1 MKMSSDVR
9 KVKSTVTML
18 IYIPT
23 QGKESQFWG
32 YLKRKEGP
40 PTKAYLAIGRVCKKC
55 TNKGRPDLNCSPG
68 LTFD

>member
-40 PTKAYLAIGRVCKKC
+40 PTKAYRLSG
-55 TNKGRPDLNCSPG
+55 NRPCVQEMHK
-68 LTFD
+68 